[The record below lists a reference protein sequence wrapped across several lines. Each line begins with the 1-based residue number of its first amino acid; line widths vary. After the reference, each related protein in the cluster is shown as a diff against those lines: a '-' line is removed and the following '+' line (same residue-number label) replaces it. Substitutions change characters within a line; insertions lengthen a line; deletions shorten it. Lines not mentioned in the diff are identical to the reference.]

1 MTNNEKWNEFL
12 SNLLTGA
19 IKTHRESKEY
29 EYQKQRQTQIDEFLS
44 GDLTAD
50 QKLFVDQILVELSL
64 FAKRELEVV
73 YNQGIKD
80 CVWLLKILGVLG

>member
-12 SNLLTGA
+12 NNLLTGA

-29 EYQKQRQTQIDEFLS
+29 EYQKQRQTQINEFLL

-50 QKLFVDQILVELSL
+50 QKF
-64 FAKRELEVV
+64 
-73 YNQGIKD
+73 
-80 CVWLLKILGVLG
+80 LLMKS